1 MWVFGRKILDLLQ
14 QAVEETHV
22 GKHGFVYAADRDEVF
37 ALHPDRQ
44 GEAHE
49 SKDFI
54 LRAFFN
60 PDTQCSLTHLPNYRE
75 PGRAGQ

>member
-1 MWVFGRKILDLLQ
+1 LTAYEPIRLNGEISGILNVGVREKDLDLLQ

-54 LRAFFN
+54 LRAFF
-60 PDTQCSLTHLPNYRE
+60 
-75 PGRAGQ
+75 